1 MIDCSTSRNNQ
12 LPTSSP
18 TTPQTDWDLHHIED
32 GGHPVSRVTT
42 NVRWPAL
49 AAAHANAIRASL
61 PDGGNV
67 IDIGGGDGRL
77 GHLLGGGCS
86 HYVNLEPSVTILS
99 RLYSG
104 DISKAVRGFGEH
116 LPFRSEVF
124 SCVSSKASLDHTFDL
139 DMMMS
144 ESFRVLRPG
153 GTLVISLV
161 NEASWYKRLL
171 PGLTK
176 QRREHCEDHNFFLGV
191 SDLEILLGRHGFR
204 DIGSTTRDYLRFPI
218 RLENLVFRL
227 THALVLRKFLL
238 VFDAMCRSM
247 FPTGGGTMIVQA
259 TKPQHRLPQV
269 QASSP

>member
-32 GGHPVSRVTT
+32 GGHPVSRVTI

-124 SCVSSKASLDHTFDL
+124 SCVSSKSSLDHTFDL

>member
-32 GGHPVSRVTT
+32 GGHPVSRVTI

-67 IDIGGGDGRL
+67 VDIGGGYGRL

-99 RLYSG
+99 RLGSG
-104 DISKAVRGFGEH
+104 DTNKAVRGFGEH

-124 SCVSSKASLDHTFDL
+124 SCVSSKSSLYHTFDL
-139 DMMMS
+139 DMMLS

-153 GTLVISLV
+153 FTLVISLV

-191 SDLEILLGRHGFR
+191 SDLEILLGRHGFK